1 MLSKI
6 PLNKFAGLSRKTF
19 IIIFF
24 FVFIFIEVEDVVG
37 PILFLLSD
45 KSGMINGVSLP
56 IGNIIKIYLK
66 TRIE

>member
-1 MLSKI
+1 M
-6 PLNKFAGLSRKTF
+6 F
-19 IIIFF
+19 IL
-24 FVFIFIEVEDVVG
+24 IEVEDVVG

-56 IGNIIKIYLK
+56 IGNVIQIYLK